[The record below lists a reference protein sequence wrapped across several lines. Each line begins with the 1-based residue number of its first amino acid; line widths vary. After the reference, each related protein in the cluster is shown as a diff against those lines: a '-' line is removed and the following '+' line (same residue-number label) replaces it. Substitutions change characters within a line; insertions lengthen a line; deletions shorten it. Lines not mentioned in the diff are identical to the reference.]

1 MALTTC
7 DGLSESARQAE
18 PDEAQRLARTADSQY
33 ETGMCYKGTVKNGV
47 VVLPPEARL
56 PEGAE
61 VEVTPLA
68 AQPDDPPF
76 LQAILKLARP
86 RDWPA
91 DFALNHAHYAK
102 GHPRQA

>member
-1 MALTTC
+1 M
-7 DGLSESARQAE
+7 
-18 PDEAQRLARTADSQY
+18 LAVASDSQY
-33 ETGMCYKGTVKNGV
+33 EIGMCYKGTVVNGV

-61 VEVTPLA
+61 VEVTPLE
-68 AQPDDPPF
+68 AQADNPPF
-76 LQAILKLARP
+76 LQAILKLAKP

-102 GHPRQA
+102 GHPKKA